1 MTYRI
6 LFAGGGTG
14 GHVIPALAV
23 AEEVRRRGHE
33 VLFLGVE
40 RGMEARLVPQHGF
53 PIHFL
58 KVQGLNR
65 VGLVNAVRSIA
76 LLPGSVLSAGSEIR
90 AFHPDV
96 IFSMG
101 GYVSGPVMAAGRL
114 TGTPMVIMEPNA
126 YPGLTARWTAK
137 IVRKALVNF
146 KETMGHF
153 PPGIA
158 QLTGVPVREA
168 FFAIER
174 RAPSPP
180 YTLFVTG
187 GSQGSSALN
196 RAMREAWP
204 HFAAADI
211 RVRILHQA
219 GNAQAAE
226 VATAFAAT
234 GLDGEVFAFVDD
246 MPAVFGQADLI
257 VGRSGAGAVAELAA
271 ARKPAILVPFPRAAD
286 DHQRKN
292 AQAMAQAGAALLI
305 EESALSGERLAA
317 EVVRL
322 FRDPAA
328 LSAMGAQAGA
338 FARHGAAQAAA
349 DILEEEAASQ

>member
-1 MTYRI
+1 MAYRI

-53 PIHFL
+53 PIHYL
-58 KVQGLNR
+58 RVQGLNR

-76 LLPGSVLSAGSEIR
+76 LLPGSVISAAGEIR
-90 AFHPDV
+90 AFHPHV

-126 YPGLTARWTAK
+126 YPGLTARWTAR

-146 KETMGHF
+146 EETLAHF

-168 FFAIER
+168 FFAIPQRTPE
-174 RAPSPP
+174 PP

-187 GSQGSSALN
+187 GSQGSASLN
-196 RAMREAWP
+196 TAMRAAWP
-204 HFAAADI
+204 HFAAADVP
-211 RVRILHQA
+211 VRILHQA
-219 GNAQAAE
+219 GRTQASE
-226 VATAFAAT
+226 VAAAFAAT
-234 GLDGEVFAFVDD
+234 GLDGEVFSFIDD
-246 MPAVFGQADLI
+246 MPKVFEQADLI
-257 VGRSGAGAVAELAA
+257 IGRAGAGAVAEIAA

-286 DHQRKN
+286 EHQLRN
-292 AQAMAQAGAALLI
+292 AKALANARAALLI
-305 EESALSGERLAA
+305 EESGLSGERLAA
-317 EVVRL
+317 EALRL

-328 LSAMGAQAGA
+328 LLAMGSQAGS
-338 FARHGAAQAAA
+338 FARRGAARIAA
-349 DILEEEAASQ
+349 DILEEEAESQ